1 MRFLIFI
8 LMLLATYNLHA
19 QGNFLLRIIP
29 ADKDTGFLTKEFAY
43 KRNQR
48 DSMSAVAEMRSLLNK
63 LYEKGFLEA
72 TYSSITADSMRLS
85 ATLYTGNQWRWASL
99 SNGNADEVMLDRI
112 GFREKLFDGSTFSS
126 EEVAGMMDKLLTYL
140 ENNGYPFASVKLD
153 SLHIQEQQLHAKI
166 FVTKNKLI
174 TVDSINVK
182 GDAKISPKYLS
193 GYLGLR
199 LPAVYDDD
207 AIKGITGKL
216 AELPFL
222 SEERPSAV
230 QFNNATAT
238 VLLYLKK
245 KNASSFDFL
254 LGVLPNSGSDGKL
267 QVTGD
272 GQLNLINPFGR
283 GESLSLRFNQLPGK
297 ATQVNLKGAYPY
309 LFNLPFGIEAGFDLY
324 KNDTLYLEVKEM
336 IGLQYLFTGVNSFKF
351 YFRNISNAVLSVD
364 TLSILQTKTLPAN
377 IDYNTRLYGVGFVF
391 EKLDYRIN
399 PRRGVA
405 LLINAE
411 GGNKTVKENA
421 KISTLTD
428 PSDPAFDFGSLYD
441 SVNEKKTQFRLMGSV
456 NKYWQIA
463 GRSTFLAAYHGGA
476 IIADKI
482 YANERFLLGG
492 FRLLRGFDEHA
503 ILATSY
509 HVFTG
514 EYHYFISRNSFF
526 YLFFDGSYVEDRAV
540 EPLIHD
546 TPYGFGA
553 GFNFETKAGIF
564 GVSYALGHQQNNP
577 IELRA
582 AKLHFGYLNNF

>member
-1 MRFLIFI
+1 MRIVIFI
-8 LMLLATYNLHA
+8 YLLLGAIDLHA
-19 QGNFLLRIIP
+19 QGNFLLRIVA
-29 ADKDTGFLTKEFAY
+29 ADKDSVFLTKDFAY
-43 KRNQR
+43 KRALR
-48 DSMSAVAEMRSLLNK
+48 DSLSCTAEIRNLLNK
-63 LYEKGFLEA
+63 LYAKGYLEA
-72 TYSSITADSMRLS
+72 TITQIIADTGRFT
-85 ATLYTGNQWRWASL
+85 ATLYAGSQWKWASL
-99 SNGNADEVMLDRI
+99 TNGNADEVVLDRI
-112 GFREKLFDGSTFSS
+112 GFREKLFSGKIFSS
-126 EEVAGMMDKLLTYL
+126 EEVADLMNKLLTYY
-140 ENNGYPFASVKLD
+140 ENNGYPFAAVRLD
-153 SLHIQEQQLHAKI
+153 SLQVREQQLRAKI
-166 FVTKNKLI
+166 YVSKNKLI
-174 TVDSINVK
+174 TIDSIMVK
-182 GDAKISPKYLS
+182 GDAKIADKYLS

-199 LPAVYDDD
+199 LPAVYEED
-207 AIKGITGKL
+207 AIKGITEKL

-222 SEERPSAV
+222 SEERPSAI
-230 QFNNATAT
+230 QFNNSTAT
-238 VLLYLKK
+238 LLLYLKK
-245 KNASSFDFL
+245 RNASSFDFL

-267 QVTGD
+267 QITGD
-272 GQLNLINPFGR
+272 GMLNLVNPFGR
-283 GESLSLRFNQLPGK
+283 GETLNLRFNLLPGK

-351 YFRNISNAVLSVD
+351 YFRNISNSVLSVD
-364 TLSILQTKTLPAN
+364 TSSIKQSKTLPQN

-391 EKLDYRIN
+391 EKLDYRLN
-399 PRRGVA
+399 PRRGIA

-421 KISTLTD
+421 KISTLVD
-428 PSDPAFDFGSLYD
+428 PSEPAFDFSTLYD

-463 GRSTFLAAYHGGA
+463 GRSTFLTAYHGGA

-482 YANERFLLGG
+482 YSNERFLLGG
-492 FRLLRGFDEHA
+492 FRLLRGFDEHT
-503 ILATSY
+503 ILATTY

-514 EYHYFISRNSFF
+514 EYHYFISRNSYL
-526 YLFFDGSYVEDRAV
+526 YLFFDGGYVEDRSV
-540 EPLIHD
+540 YPVSHD

-582 AKLHFGYLNNF
+582 AKIHFGYVNNF